1 MAKYIKCDCCG
12 KKIEFGATVY
22 QYEGRAG
29 LYCSAECFSDTYG
42 NLYILTGELAN
53 DCYCT
58 IYDDETRQREIKE
71 QMENHRQSI
80 ERLQRELELLTAQ
93 N

>member
-22 QYEGRAG
+22 QFNGYCG
-29 LYCSAECFSDTYG
+29 LYCSPECFTDVQADIH
-42 NLYILTGELAN
+42 ILHDELAE
-53 DCYCT
+53 DCCCT
-58 IYDDETRQREIKE
+58 VYDEAREREIRE
-71 QMENHRQSI
+71 QMEKHKQEL
-80 ERLQRELELLTAQ
+80 ERLQRELELLTTQ